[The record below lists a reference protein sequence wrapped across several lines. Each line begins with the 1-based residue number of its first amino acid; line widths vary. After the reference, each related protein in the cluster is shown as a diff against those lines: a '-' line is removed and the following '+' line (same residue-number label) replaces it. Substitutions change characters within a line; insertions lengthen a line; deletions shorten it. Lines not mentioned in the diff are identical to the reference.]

1 MKKIPVQ
8 IIKSTSPSGKKAID
22 VMIDIYDYNEI
33 EKGQEKI
40 YQFKK
45 KYSEMVKKAEKLF
58 FGSNLDKTKKSK
70 NLLSSTCW
78 KLGNLFLKFKDDVKN
93 DFTVTNYAKALERD
107 FGRSRQYVRELI
119 TFSRLFK
126 KKEIL
131 DIIPMATYRVLI
143 WKKNQL
149 EEAGILEKEKN
160 RLTEMGNNQN
170 APGREEYK
178 IQLINAIQNEKL
190 KTKSSVK

>member
-1 MKKIPVQ
+1 MKKIP
-8 IIKSTSPSGKKAID
+8 IKIVEYTINGKTRKN
-22 VMIDIYDYNEI
+22 VMIDMINTYDIDGNVEI
-33 EKGQEKI
+33 KI
-40 YQFKK
+40 KNLKK
-45 KYSEMVKKAEKLF
+45 KYFEIVKKAEKLF

-78 KLGNLFLKFKDDVKN
+78 KLGNLFLKFEDDVKN
-93 DFTVTNYAKALERD
+93 NFTITNYAEALERD
-107 FGRSRQYVRELI
+107 FGRSSSYIRELI

-126 KKEIL
+126 EKEVL
-131 DIIPMATYRVLI
+131 DTISMATYRALI

-160 RLTEMGNNQN
+160 RLTEMGKNQN